1 MYAIARSI
9 GNPVFDMRELK
20 DDAFAALKFA
30 KKGARTIDPDTEK
43 VLKSILLLPD
53 KLTSVRI
60 KGRGGAF
67 EEIRGEEIL
76 SDLRTSLYQI
86 SHPQPG
92 QPFRTTDAMKFASE
106 LSEKAWVAFYN
117 PINIDQLPG
126 YRKAWTDAADMATE
140 RFKQIE
146 LFDALVAL
154 RTREFNPM
162 AVAQRMFSASGG
174 GDTIVRELYR
184 ALRDQGLSSRW
195 KPIQEG
201 FRSEMIRTAI
211 LDGAD
216 AAIHTLNRFQPRT
229 LARLMGTSELK
240 DFRAGLAEWSK
251 LTSLGIKDKIKKQ
264 TSDANMVLSIVA
276 SGNRDAMKALLRS
289 APPGSDLR
297 RSIQAGLLDKLVTLT
312 DPINVPGRL
321 QGKRMLNPEKVYDM
335 MEKLREM
342 DADQFIEPENIEF
355 VRGLINYMYQTGTG
369 LDFSAGLA
377 GGSAAGQIGSIVTE
391 PKSAIMTMLH
401 TGMLGRVLA
410 SNTRWGRSLLVGLWP
425 GEKHGPTFMRTF
437 GAMAA
442 DVAKTLEEE
451 NQRKNVSSIPRPIL
465 RRMGLEQ

>member
-1 MYAIARSI
+1 
-9 GNPVFDMRELK
+9 
-20 DDAFAALKFA
+20 
-30 KKGARTIDPDTEK
+30 
-43 VLKSILLLPD
+43 
-53 KLTSVRI
+53 
-60 KGRGGAF
+60 
-67 EEIRGEEIL
+67 
-76 SDLRTSLYQI
+76 
-86 SHPQPG
+86 
-92 QPFRTTDAMKFASE
+92 
-106 LSEKAWVAFYN
+106 
-117 PINIDQLPG
+117 
-126 YRKAWTDAADMATE
+126 
-140 RFKQIE
+140 
-146 LFDALVAL
+146 
-154 RTREFNPM
+154 
-162 AVAQRMFSASGG
+162 
-174 GDTIVRELYR
+174 
-184 ALRDQGLSSRW
+184 
-195 KPIQEG
+195 
-201 FRSEMIRTAI
+201 MIRTAI